1 MLTTNSPYTS
11 APTPYIVSVDLL
23 RGLVMV
29 LMALDHV
36 RWFFTDA
43 GFSPTDL
50 SRTDAA
56 LFFTRWVTHFCA
68 PAFVFLAGTS
78 AFLSATRGLSR
89 PQLARRLFTRG
100 LWLVFLEVTAVR
112 LAWVFNLDY
121 SQLGLGVIWALG
133 WSMVALAALVYL
145 PRWAIACAGIG
156 MIVAHNL
163 LDGLQLDSF
172 RALDGS
178 LQWQGWLLNVLHVPD
193 SPISY
198 PLIPWIGVMAAGY
211 AFGPILL
218 MPPGRRQRLLL
229 AWGTAI
235 IAAFVLLRLYN
246 GYGDPRPWASQE
258 TATFTLLSFLNTSKY
273 PPSLLFL
280 LMTLGPTLVLLAIFE
295 RKQARQGLLSRLL
308 IVFGRVPL
316 FFYLLHLYVIHGLVI
331 TFVVAMNRDIEPFLA
346 SFDAFPSWWGF
357 GLPAVYLIWVAV
369 TLLLYPL
376 CRWFAAVKARHKDSW
391 WTPYI

>member
-1 MLTTNSPYTS
+1 MLTRNSPYTS
-11 APTPYIVSVDLL
+11 APSPYIVSVDLV

-43 GFSPTDL
+43 NFSPTDL
-50 SRTDAA
+50 AHTDAA
-56 LFFTRWVTHFCA
+56 LFFTRWITHFCA

-78 AFLSATRGLSR
+78 AFLSATRGLTR

-112 LAWVFNLDY
+112 LGWVFNLDY
-121 SQLGLGVIWALG
+121 SELGLGVIWALG
-133 WSMVALAALVYL
+133 WSMVVLAALVYL
-145 PRWAIACAGIG
+145 PRWAIASAGIG

-163 LDGLQLDSF
+163 LDGLQLDGF
-172 RALDGS
+172 RSADGS
-178 LQWQGWLLNVLHVPD
+178 LEWQGWLLNVLHVPE
-193 SPISY
+193 SPIGY
-198 PLIPWIGVMAAGY
+198 PLVPWIGVMAAGY

-218 MPPGRRQRLLL
+218 MPAHRRQQLLL
-229 AWGTAI
+229 SWGMAI
-235 IAAFVLLRLYN
+235 IAAFILLRLYN
-246 GYGDPRPWASQE
+246 GYGDPSRWTPQE
-258 TATFTLLSFLNTSKY
+258 TASFTLLSFLNTTKY

-280 LMTLGPTLVLLAIFE
+280 LMTLGPTLILLAIFE
-295 RKQARQGLLSRLL
+295 RWQTRHDMLSRLL

-331 TFVVAMNRDIEPFLA
+331 VFVIAMNQDPYPFLA
-346 SFDAFPSWWGF
+346 AFDAFPSWWGF
-357 GLPAVYLIWVAV
+357 NLPTVYLVWIGV
-369 TLLLYPL
+369 TLLLYPVS
-376 CRWFAAVKARHKDSW
+376 RWFGAVKARHKDSW

>member
-1 MLTTNSPYTS
+1 MGFQP
-11 APTPYIVSVDLL
+11 
-23 RGLVMV
+23 GLQ
-29 LMALDHV
+29 
-36 RWFFTDA
+36 
-43 GFSPTDL
+43 P
-50 SRTDAA
+50 
-56 LFFTRWVTHFCA
+56 
-68 PAFVFLAGTS
+68 AGTGGYLGAGMVDGS
-78 AFLSATRGLSR
+78 ACRIGLS
-89 PQLARRLFTRG
+89 P
-100 LWLVFLEVTAVR
+100 
-112 LAWVFNLDY
+112 
-121 SQLGLGVIWALG
+121 AL
-133 WSMVALAALVYL
+133 
-145 PRWAIACAGIG
+145 AIACTGIG

-198 PLIPWIGVMAAGY
+198 PLIPWIVHGGRVC
-211 AFGPILL
+211 FRPILL
-218 MPPGRRQRLLL
+218 MPPGRRQQLLL

-246 GYGDPRPWASQE
+246 GYGDPRPWASQA
-258 TATFTLLSFLNTSKY
+258 TASFTLLSFLNTSKY

-295 RKQARQGLLSRLL
+295 RRQARHDLLSRLL

-331 TFVVAMNRDIEPFLA
+331 VFAIAMNRHRTIPGIFRC
-346 SFDAFPSWWGF
+346 FPVLVGVRPARR
-357 GLPAVYLIWVAV
+357 LPALDCSHPAA
-369 TLLLYPL
+369 LPALPL
-376 CRWFAAVKARHKDSW
+376 VRCCQCHKDSW